1 MTSKGRHSGAGRN
14 PAKTSSPR
22 SGQHYNL
29 VSQREKL
36 SDCLDSGLHPQGV
49 RRGCRE
55 LKPQQHT
62 QRRND
67 GFGGYF
73 K

>member
-1 MTSKGRHSGAGRN
+1 MTSQVRHSGAGRN
-14 PAKTSSPR
+14 PAKTSIPH
-22 SGQHYNL
+22 SGQNHNS

-36 SDCLDSGLHPQGV
+36 SDCLDSGL
-49 RRGCRE
+49 
-55 LKPQQHT
+55 
-62 QRRND
+62 RRND

>member
-36 SDCLDSGLHPQGV
+36 SDCLDSGL
-49 RRGCRE
+49 
-55 LKPQQHT
+55 
-62 QRRND
+62 RRND